1 MSVLCIMLLSPV
13 LLRMD
18 GSSARATTT
27 IVLLAYVVSCLR
39 VGYLNW
45 SFFWSL
51 MLQIAAGVS
60 ASLLCDWSKW
70 QAKSNYAKLV
80 SIRFSARTSQN
91 LLHTLIPPGV
101 MKRFSP
107 DKNPV
112 CNAQTITM
120 CVVMFCMFDYK
131 VLTREDF
138 DFIESLVAHL
148 DRAVE
153 KSGKNSTEHNLVLP
167 KFRAR

>member
-1 MSVLCIMLLSPV
+1 MLLSPI
-13 LLRMD
+13 LFRMD
-18 GSSARATTT
+18 GSSARATTI
-27 IVLLAYVVSCLR
+27 IVLLAYIVSCMR
-39 VGYLNW
+39 VGCLSW

-60 ASLLCDWSKW
+60 ASLLCGWSKW

-101 MKRFSP
+101 MKKFSP

-131 VLTREDF
+131 VLTRDDF

-153 KSGKNSTEHNLVLP
+153 KSGKNTTGRYHSSVLAD
-167 KFRAR
+167 RER

>member
-1 MSVLCIMLLSPV
+1 
-13 LLRMD
+13 
-18 GSSARATTT
+18 
-27 IVLLAYVVSCLR
+27 
-39 VGYLNW
+39 
-45 SFFWSL
+45 

-60 ASLLCDWSKW
+60 ASLLCGWSKW

-101 MKRFSP
+101 MKKFSP

-131 VLTREDF
+131 VLTRDDF

-153 KSGKNSTEHNLVLP
+153 KSGKNTTGRYHSSVLAD
-167 KFRAR
+167 RER

>member
-1 MSVLCIMLLSPV
+1 MFVLCLLLLSPI
-13 LLRMD
+13 LFRMD
-18 GSSARATTT
+18 LSSVRATTI
-27 IVLLAYVVSCLR
+27 IVLLVYVVSCMS

-45 SFFWSL
+45 SCFWSL
-51 MLQIAAGVS
+51 MLQIVAGVS
-60 ASLLCDWSKW
+60 AILQCGWIQG

-101 MKRFSP
+101 MKKFRP

-112 CNAQTITM
+112 CTAQTINM

-131 VLTREDF
+131 VLTRDDF

-153 KSGKNSTEHNLVLP
+153 QSGNNSTDHNMTFP